1 MESRTSKGKTLK
13 FHVEHLILLCCICL
27 FSVTAN
33 AQGYISMK
41 DIVVN
46 YSLPED
52 ANLRKT
58 LNESEGYKAL
68 SSQEKE
74 IAYYLNYA
82 RQNPEV
88 FLQKAINVFLQSHPE
103 VKSSYTKSLQKTFEG
118 LSPSPI
124 IFPDAAFSVVARSHA
139 TDLSSHN
146 VVSHNST
153 DGRTFKDRAQS
164 YVKGCGSESIHAT
177 PKFNALEAVL
187 SLLFDFNVPDLGH
200 RKSLLDI
207 RFHRG
212 GYGVSVNPKGNSIVV
227 IDFSCQ

>member
-1 MESRTSKGKTLK
+1 MK
-13 FHVEHLILLCCICL
+13 HIILLLSIGL
-27 FSVTAN
+27 FSISSN

-41 DIVVN
+41 DIAVN

-52 ANLRKT
+52 AKLKKI
-58 LNESEGYKAL
+58 LSESEGYKAL
-68 SSQEKE
+68 SNQEKE

-88 FLQKAINVFLQSHPE
+88 FLLKAINVFLQSHPE

-118 LSPSPI
+118 LPPSPI
-124 IFPDAAFSVVARSHA
+124 IFPDASFSVVARSHA

-146 VVSHNST
+146 TVSHNST

-164 YVKGCGSESIHAT
+164 LVKGCGSESIHAT
-177 PKFNALEAVL
+177 PKFHALEALL

-200 RKSLLDI
+200 RKSLLNP
-207 RFHRG
+207 RYHRG

-227 IDFSCQ
+227 IDFSCE